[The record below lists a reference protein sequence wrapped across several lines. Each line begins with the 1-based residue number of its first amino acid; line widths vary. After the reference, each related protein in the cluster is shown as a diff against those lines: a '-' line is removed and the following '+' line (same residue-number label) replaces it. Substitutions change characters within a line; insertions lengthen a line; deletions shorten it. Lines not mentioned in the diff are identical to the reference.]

1 MNNEVNKIISVYTTI
16 LENKSI
22 LKEFDTVRLAD
33 TNYSNVKFDNDATRN
48 DSVNQALL
56 DDIQQAAANVGIV
69 ATITT
74 AKSGH
79 KEKTKSGYTSRHMS
93 GAGVDI
99 ALLNG
104 VGSGGASNSSN
115 GSSEFRALGNK
126 LKDSLVSMG
135 YTWNTESGNPKAVL
149 WQTDTGGNHYN
160 HLHVSNNSEE
170 SSVPTDSVNSK
181 DSVNLG
187 NFGDVK
193 TDTVTST
200 TSNTTSSDAS
210 DSVKDIGSITPDPL
224 ITTFAKK
231 LAGEFKLGVAE
242 NINRIKRLL

>member
-1 MNNEVNKIISVYTTI
+1 MNNEVNKIISVYSTI

-22 LKEFDTVRLAD
+22 LKEFNTVRLAD
-33 TNYSNVKFDNDATRN
+33 TNYSNVKYDNDATKN
-48 DSVNQALL
+48 DAVNQTLL
-56 DDIQQAAANVGIV
+56 DDIQQAASNVGIV

-79 KEKTKSGYTSRHMS
+79 SQKTKSGHTSRHMS

-115 GSSEFRALGNK
+115 GSAEFRALGNK

-135 YTWNTESGNPKAVL
+135 YTWNSESGNPKAVL

-160 HLHVSNNSEE
+160 HLHVSNNSGE
-170 SSVPTDSVNSK
+170 SSEPTDSS
-181 DSVNLG
+181 NLG
-187 NFGDVK
+187 GFGNIN
-193 TDTVTST
+193 TDQVTST
-200 TSNTTSSDAS
+200 ASNAISNYGEI
-210 DSVKDIGSITPDPL
+210 KPDPL
-224 ITTFAKK
+224 IQAFAGK
-231 LAGEFKLGVAE
+231 LSKAFGLKE
-242 NINRIKRLL
+242 NVNRIKGLL

>member
-22 LKEFDTVRLAD
+22 LKEFDTVRLSD
-33 TNYSNVKFDNDATRN
+33 TNYSNVKYDNDATRN
-48 DSVNQALL
+48 DAVNQALL
-56 DDIQQAAANVGIV
+56 NDIQQAASNVGIV

-79 KEKTKSGYTSRHMS
+79 KEKTKSGHTSRHMS

-115 GSSEFRALGNK
+115 GNPEFRALGNK

-135 YTWNTESGNPKAVL
+135 YTWNSESGNPKAVL

-160 HLHVSNNSEE
+160 HLHVSNNSGETSE
-170 SSVPTDSVNSK
+170 PTDSSNFNK
-181 DSVNLG
+181 DQVA
-187 NFGDVK
+187 
-193 TDTVTST
+193 ST
-200 TSNTTSSDAS
+200 TSNAISNAISTGSDEIKA
-210 DSVKDIGSITPDPL
+210 DPL
-224 ITTFAKK
+224 IRAFGDK
-231 LAGEFKLGVAE
+231 LSKAFGLKE
-242 NINRIKRLL
+242 NVDKIKRLL

>member
-1 MNNEVNKIISVYTTI
+1 MNNEVNKIISVYSLI

-22 LKEFDTVRLAD
+22 LKEFDTIRLAD
-33 TNYSNVKFDNDATRN
+33 TNYSNVKFDNDSTRN
-48 DSVNQALL
+48 DSVNKALL
-56 DDIQQAAANVGIV
+56 DDIQQAASNVGIV

-79 KEKTKSGYTSRHMS
+79 REKTKSGYTSRHMS

-135 YTWNTESGNPKAVL
+135 YTWNSESGNPKAVL

-160 HLHVSNNSEE
+160 HLHVSNNSGE
-170 SSVPTDSVNSK
+170 SSNEVPTKDTDSPLGQTLSTVAKTASSIANS
-181 DSVNLG
+181 
-187 NFGDVK
+187 
-193 TDTVTST
+193 
-200 TSNTTSSDAS
+200 
-210 DSVKDIGSITPDPL
+210 GSGEITPDPL
-224 ITTFAKK
+224 IMGFAKK
-231 LAGEFKLGVAE
+231 LSSALGMKE
-242 NINRIKRLL
+242 NIERIKSLL

>member
-22 LKEFDTVRLAD
+22 LKEFNTIRLGD

-48 DSVNQALL
+48 DSVNTALL
-56 DDIQQAAANVGIV
+56 DDIQQAASNVGIV

-79 KEKTKSGYTSRHMS
+79 SQKTKSGYTSRHMS

-115 GSSEFRALGNK
+115 GSAEFRALGNK
-126 LKDSLVSMG
+126 LKDSLVSLG
-135 YTWNTESGNPKAVL
+135 YTWNSESGNPKAVL

-160 HLHVSNNSEE
+160 HLHVSNNSGETSDE
-170 SSVPTDSVNSK
+170 VPATTASTDKSTTNS
-181 DSVNLG
+181 DSTLG
-187 NFGDVK
+187 NALS
-193 TDTVTST
+193 TVSKAASSI
-200 TSNTTSSDAS
+200 SNS
-210 DSVKDIGSITPDPL
+210 GSGEITADPL
-224 ITTFAKK
+224 IAAFAKT
-231 LAGEFKLGVAE
+231 LANSFGMKE
-242 NINRIKRLL
+242 NIERIKSLL

>member
-1 MNNEVNKIISVYTTI
+1 MDNEVNKIISVYSII

-22 LKEFDTVRLAD
+22 LKEFDTIRLAD
-33 TNYSNVKFDNDATRN
+33 TNYSNVKFDNDSTRN
-48 DSVNQALL
+48 DSVNKALL
-56 DDIQQAAANVGIV
+56 DDIQQAASNVGIV

-79 KEKTKSGYTSRHMS
+79 REKTKSGYTSRHMS

-135 YTWNTESGNPKAVL
+135 YTWNSESGNPKAVL

-160 HLHVSNNSEE
+160 HLHVSNNSGE
-170 SSVPTDSVNSK
+170 SSNEVPAKDTDSPLGQTLSTVAKTASSIANS
-181 DSVNLG
+181 
-187 NFGDVK
+187 
-193 TDTVTST
+193 
-200 TSNTTSSDAS
+200 
-210 DSVKDIGSITPDPL
+210 GSGEITPDPL
-224 ITTFAKK
+224 IMGFAKK
-231 LAGEFKLGVAE
+231 LSSALGMKE
-242 NINRIKRLL
+242 NIERIKSLL

>member
-1 MNNEVNKIISVYTTI
+1 MNNEVNKIISVYSTI

-22 LKEFDTVRLAD
+22 LKEFDTVRLVS

-48 DSVNQALL
+48 DSVNKALL
-56 DDIQQAAANVGIV
+56 DDIQQAASNVGIV
-69 ATITT
+69 TTITT

-79 KEKTKSGYTSRHMS
+79 SEKTKSGNTSRHMS

-126 LKDSLVSMG
+126 LKDSLVSLG
-135 YTWNTESGNPKAVL
+135 YTWNSESGNPKAVL

-160 HLHVSNNSEE
+160 HLHVSNNSGE
-170 SSVPTDSVNSK
+170 T
-181 DSVNLG
+181 
-187 NFGDVK
+187 
-193 TDTVTST
+193 
-200 TSNTTSSDAS
+200 S
-210 DSVKDIGSITPDPL
+210 DSDSPLGQTLSTVSKAASSIGNSNSGELTPDPL
-224 ITTFAKK
+224 IMGFAKK
-231 LAGEFKLGVAE
+231 LTSALGMKE
-242 NINRIKRLL
+242 NIERIKSLL

>member
-1 MNNEVNKIISVYTTI
+1 MNNEVNKIISVYSTI

-48 DSVNQALL
+48 DSVNKALL
-56 DDIQQAAANVGIV
+56 DDIQQAASNVGIIV
-69 ATITT
+69 TITT

-79 KEKTKSGYTSRHMS
+79 SQKTKSGHTSRHMS

-104 VGSGGASNSSN
+104 VGSGGASNSGN

-126 LKDSLVSMG
+126 LKDSLVSLG
-135 YTWNTESGNPKAVL
+135 YTWNSESGNPKAVL

-160 HLHVSNNSEE
+160 HLHVSNNSGETSDNVP
-170 SSVPTDSVNSK
+170 SSTDSDSTLGQTLSTVSK
-181 DSVNLG
+181 AA
-187 NFGDVK
+187 
-193 TDTVTST
+193 
-200 TSNTTSSDAS
+200 SSIA
-210 DSVKDIGSITPDPL
+210 GSGSSELTPDPL
-224 ITTFAKK
+224 IMGFAKK
-231 LAGEFKLGVAE
+231 LTNALGMKE
-242 NINRIKRLL
+242 NIERIKSLL

>member
-1 MNNEVNKIISVYTTI
+1 MNNEVNKIISVYSII

-22 LKEFDTVRLAD
+22 LKEFDTIRLAD
-33 TNYSNVKFDNDATRN
+33 TNYSNVKFDNDSTRN
-48 DSVNQALL
+48 DSVNKALL
-56 DDIQQAAANVGIV
+56 DDIQQASSNVGIV
-69 ATITT
+69 TTITT

-79 KEKTKSGYTSRHMS
+79 REKTKSGYTSRHMS

-135 YTWNTESGNPKAVL
+135 YTWNSESGNPKAVL

-160 HLHVSNNSEE
+160 HLHVSNNSGE
-170 SSVPTDSVNSK
+170 SSNEVP
-181 DSVNLG
+181 
-187 NFGDVK
+187 
-193 TDTVTST
+193 
-200 TSNTTSSDAS
+200 
-210 DSVKDIGSITPDPL
+210 VKDTNSPLGQTLSTVAKTASSIANSGSSEITPDPL
-224 ITTFAKK
+224 IMGFAKK
-231 LAGEFKLGVAE
+231 LSTALGMTE
-242 NINRIKRLL
+242 NIERIKSLL

>member
-1 MNNEVNKIISVYTTI
+1 MNKEVNKIISVYTTI

-33 TNYSNVKFDNDATRN
+33 TNYSNVKFDNDSTRN
-48 DSVNQALL
+48 DSVNKALL
-56 DDIQQAAANVGIV
+56 DDIQQASSNVGIV

-79 KEKTKSGYTSRHMS
+79 REKTTSGRTSRHMS

-115 GSSEFRALGNK
+115 GSSEFRTLGNK
-126 LKDSLVSMG
+126 LKDSLVSLG
-135 YTWNTESGNPKAVL
+135 YTWNSESGNPKAVL

-160 HLHVSNNSEE
+160 HLHVSNNSGE
-170 SSVPTDSVNSK
+170 SSDEVPVKDTDSPLGQTLSTVAKAASSIGNS
-181 DSVNLG
+181 
-187 NFGDVK
+187 
-193 TDTVTST
+193 
-200 TSNTTSSDAS
+200 SS
-210 DSVKDIGSITPDPL
+210 GELTPDPL
-224 ITTFAKK
+224 VMGFANI
-231 LAGEFKLGVAE
+231 LAKSFKMKE
-242 NINRIKRLL
+242 NIERIKSLL

>member
-1 MNNEVNKIISVYTTI
+1 MNNEVNKIMSVYTTI

-48 DSVNQALL
+48 DSVNQSLL

-69 ATITT
+69 ATITS

-99 ALLNG
+99 GLLNG

-115 GSSEFRALGNK
+115 GSTEFRALGNK

-135 YTWNTESGNPKAVL
+135 YTWNNESGNPKAVL

-160 HLHVSNNSEE
+160 HLHVSNNSGE
-170 SSVPTDSVNSK
+170 SSDEVPVKDTDSLLGQTLSTVDKTASSIANS
-181 DSVNLG
+181 
-187 NFGDVK
+187 
-193 TDTVTST
+193 
-200 TSNTTSSDAS
+200 
-210 DSVKDIGSITPDPL
+210 GSGELTPDPL
-224 ITTFAKK
+224 IMGFAKK
-231 LAGEFKLGVAE
+231 LSSALGMKE
-242 NINRIKRLL
+242 NIERIKSLL

>member
-22 LKEFDTVRLAD
+22 LKEFETMRLAD
-33 TNYSNVKFDNDATRN
+33 TNYSNVKFDNDATKN
-48 DSVNQALL
+48 DSVNKALL
-56 DDIQQAAANVGIV
+56 DDIQQAASNVGIV

-79 KEKTKSGYTSRHMS
+79 SEKTKSGYTSRHMS

-104 VGSGGASNSSN
+104 VGSGSASNSSN

-126 LKDSLVSMG
+126 LKDSLVSLG
-135 YTWNTESGNPKAVL
+135 YTWNSESGNPKAVL

-160 HLHVSNNSEE
+160 HLHVSNNSGETSDKVPATA
-170 SSVPTDSVNSK
+170 SSTNSDST
-181 DSVNLG
+181 LG
-187 NFGDVK
+187 NALS
-193 TDTVTST
+193 TVSKAASSI
-200 TSNTTSSDAS
+200 SNS
-210 DSVKDIGSITPDPL
+210 GSGEITADPL
-224 ITTFAKK
+224 IAAFAKT
-231 LAGEFKLGVAE
+231 LANSFGMKE
-242 NINRIKRLL
+242 NIERIKSLL